1 MKKKKRERKN
11 NINAVLMYFGTSGKH
26 VNRVLIGESEV
37 KMSCVL
43 MIILCIVM
51 INCGASDTDAF

>member
-43 MIILCIVM
+43 MIILVL
-51 INCGASDTDAF
+51 